1 MPYPKPKPPA
11 GGVKA
16 DYPGFIPPALA
27 TLVDKV
33 PSGERW
39 IHKIKFNKFLR
50 WDRSVLNI
58 WIPPTI
64 RVGTVRKPVPRLQL
78 TCRSE
83 IQRVD
88 GYCEAIPISSWS
100 LRR

>member
-1 MPYPKPKPPA
+1 VPYPKPKPPA

-78 TCRSE
+78 TCRE
-83 IQRVD
+83 R
-88 GYCEAIPISSWS
+88 EPA
-100 LRR
+100 RRMGIAKRYPSVVGV